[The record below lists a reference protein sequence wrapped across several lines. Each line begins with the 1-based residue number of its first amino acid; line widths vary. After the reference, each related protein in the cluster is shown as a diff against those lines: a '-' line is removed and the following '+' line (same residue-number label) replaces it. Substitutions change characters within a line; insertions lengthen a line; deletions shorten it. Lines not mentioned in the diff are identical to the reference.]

1 MRRYNRRLYRVA
13 RGIVGD
19 NEEAEDVVQ
28 DTYVRAFHHLDQ
40 FMGRSL
46 FATWLT
52 RIAVHEAMA
61 RARLRGRIVE
71 IDAMPDV
78 CRESIRSLR
87 STQPDP
93 EQSAIQRDMRAILEN
108 AIDGMPA
115 PYRLV
120 VVLRDV
126 EGLSTAA
133 TAECLN
139 LEIPA
144 VKTRLHRARRMLR
157 RRIAEHATTACGNA
171 FTFDGLRCD
180 RLVEGVLAYIHM
192 GGASGRQPTPS
203 ARLACRAARR
213 PLARAPSTV
222 PVWPP
227 VSVASPAKN
236 SVSSTGRDR
245 PRAAPAPP
253 TRA

>member
-1 MRRYNRRLYRVA
+1 MTTRMLDDPVPPRSPLRPGDALSDEEVARRVLAGERQLFEILMRRYNRRLYRVA

-19 NEEAEDVVQ
+19 DDEAEDVVQ
-28 DTYVRAFHHLDQ
+28 DAYVRAFHHLDQ
-40 FMGRSL
+40 FMGRAL

-61 RARLRGRIVE
+61 RARRRGRFVE
-71 IDAMPDV
+71 IDAMPEV
-78 CRESIRSLR
+78 CKESIRSLH
-87 STQPDP
+87 SSEPDP
-93 EQSAIQRDMRAILEN
+93 EQGAIRGDMRAILEN

-120 VVLRDV
+120 LVLRDV

-133 TAECLN
+133 AAECLN

-157 RRIAEHATTACGNA
+157 RRIAQHANIACGDV

-180 RLVEGVLAYIHM
+180 RLVEGVLARI
-192 GGASGRQPTPS
+192 AEQP
-203 ARLACRAARR
+203 
-213 PLARAPSTV
+213 
-222 PVWPP
+222 
-227 VSVASPAKN
+227 
-236 SVSSTGRDR
+236 
-245 PRAAPAPP
+245 APAPQVDSYG
-253 TRA
+253 RLLD